1 MTLRLSSGFV
11 DALLQNPGYPHAA
24 FIGNT
29 GDFNDNGGSAD
40 TITRDAG
47 SWIDDG
53 FRLGDYISVFGAT
66 TAGNNVNQKKLVGVS
81 ALTLTLATGTLAAT
95 EATIAGTCVVVARGG
110 SLNDILKFGYMKIF
124 TGTQPGSA
132 DDVETGS
139 LLVTITDTSGAHTVE
154 LGTNGLQFND
164 DAANNKLSK
173 LSTQTWSGVPVLSN
187 NAGWFRFYDR
197 NGVEGASSTE
207 IRFDGACGL
216 TLAQLNL
223 ATLAIQS
230 DVEFLIN
237 GFDITLPAA

>member
-1 MTLRLSSGFV
+1 MTLRLSSGFA

-29 GDFNDNGGSAD
+29 GDFNDNGGSPD

-66 TAGNNVNQKKLVGVS
+66 TPANNINKKKLVGVS
-81 ALTLTLATGTLAAT
+81 ALTLSLATATLAGT
-95 EATIAGTCVVVARGG
+95 EATIAGTGIVVARGG
-110 SLNDILKFGYMKIF
+110 SLHDLLKFGYMKIF
-124 TGTQPGSA
+124 TGNQPNSA
-132 DDVETGS
+132 DDIETGS
-139 LLVTITDTSGAHTVE
+139 LLVKITDAAGAHTVS
-154 LGTNGLQFND
+154 LGTNGLQFDD
-164 DAANNKLSK
+164 DAVDNKLSK
-173 LSTQTWSGVPVLSN
+173 LSTQTWSGIPVLSN

-197 NGVEGASSTE
+197 NGVEGASLTE
-207 IRFDGACGL
+207 VRFDGACGL

-223 ATLAIQS
+223 ASLAIQNT
-230 DVEFLIN
+230 VEFLIN